1 MGLSETERVYSEL
14 LVTLVQA
21 GDRRAAERLVARW
34 QPRLIRTARRLLGNQ
49 EQARDAVQ
57 DTWGAVFQGW
67 LRLSDP
73 ARFPGWVFGILHR
86 KCVDRIR
93 DESRRRQNA
102 ATGDPPLPP
111 VTAAGGE
118 DSLAI
123 AQALDGLSHDHRTAA
138 ILFFGEGL
146 TLSEI
151 AAATGVPTG
160 TAKSRIFHARRR
172 LQAALSGDS
181 HG

>member
-1 MGLSETERVYSEL
+1 MALSETERVYSEL

-21 GDRRAAERLVARW
+21 GDRRAAERLVSRW
-34 QPRLIRTARRLLGNQ
+34 QPRLVRTARRLLGND
-49 EQARDAVQ
+49 EQALDAVQ
-57 DTWGAVFQGW
+57 ETWGAVFQGW

-93 DESRRRQNA
+93 DESRRRKNA
-102 ATGDPPLPP
+102 AIEPGPE
-111 VTAAGGE
+111 AAASAGGE
-118 DSLAI
+118 DALAI
-123 AQALDGLSHDHRTAA
+123 AQALAGLSHDHRTAA

-146 TLSEI
+146 ALSEI

-160 TAKSRIFHARRR
+160 TAKSRLFHARRQ

>member
-1 MGLSETERVYSEL
+1 MALSETERVYSEL
-14 LVTLVQA
+14 LVTMVQA

-34 QPRLIRTARRLLGNQ
+34 QPRLIRTARRLLGNE

-57 DTWGAVFQGW
+57 ETWGAVFQGW

-93 DESRRRQNA
+93 DESRRRNDAEVMETGPA
-102 ATGDPPLPP
+102 A
-111 VTAAGGE
+111 ASSGE
-118 DSLAI
+118 DSVAI
-123 AQALDGLSHDHRTAA
+123 AQALDGLSHEHRTAA

-146 TLSEI
+146 GLAEI
-151 AAATGVPTG
+151 AAATSVPLG

-172 LQAALSGDS
+172 LQAALNGESQ
-181 HG
+181 

>member
-1 MGLSETERVYSEL
+1 MALSETERVYSEL

-34 QPRLIRTARRLLGNQ
+34 QPRLIRTARRLLGNE

-57 DTWGAVFQGW
+57 ETWGAVFQGW

-73 ARFPGWVFGILHR
+73 TRFPGWVFGILHR

-93 DESRRRQNA
+93 DESRRRNNA
-102 ATGDPPLPP
+102 AALDPAPA
-111 VTAAGGE
+111 VTAAVGE

-123 AQALDGLSHDHRTAA
+123 AQALDGLSHDHRIAA

-146 TLSEI
+146 ALSEI

-160 TAKSRIFHARRR
+160 TAKSRIFHARRQ
-172 LQAALSGDS
+172 LQAALNGELP
-181 HG
+181 

>member
-1 MGLSETERVYSEL
+1 MALSETERVYSEL

-34 QPRLIRTARRLLGNQ
+34 QPRLVRTARRLLGND
-49 EQARDAVQ
+49 EQAMDAVQ
-57 DTWGAVFQGW
+57 ETWSAVFQGW

-93 DESRRRQNA
+93 DESRQRRNA
-102 ATGDPPLPP
+102 VVEAEP
-111 VTAAGGE
+111 VAALSGSE
-118 DSLAI
+118 DSVAI
-123 AQALDGLSHDHRTAA
+123 SQALHGLSHEHRTAA

-146 TLSEI
+146 SLSEI
-151 AAATGVPTG
+151 AAATGVPVG

-172 LQAALSGDS
+172 LQAALSGAS
-181 HG
+181 Q

>member
-1 MGLSETERVYSEL
+1 M
-14 LVTLVQA
+14 TLVQA

-34 QPRLIRTARRLLGNQ
+34 QPRLIRTARRFLGDD
-49 EQARDAVQ
+49 EQALDAVQ
-57 DTWGAVFQGW
+57 ETWGAVIQGW

-93 DESRRRQNA
+93 DESRRRNNA
-102 ATGDPPLPP
+102 AVEPGPA
-111 VTAAGGE
+111 VTAWAGVE

-123 AQALDGLSHDHRTAA
+123 SQALDGLSHDHRIAV

-146 TLSEI
+146 GLAEI

-160 TAKSRIFHARRR
+160 TAKSRIFHARRH
-172 LQAALSGDS
+172 LQAAFSGDS

>member
-1 MGLSETERVYSEL
+1 MGFSETERVYSEL
-14 LVTLVQA
+14 LVTLVQG
-21 GDRRAAERLVARW
+21 GDRRAAERLVACW
-34 QPRLIRTARRLLGNQ
+34 QPRLIRTACRQLRNP
-49 EQARDAVQ
+49 EQAGDAVQ
-57 DTWGAVFQGW
+57 ETWRAVFEG
-67 LRLSDP
+67 LARLSDP

-93 DESRRRQNA
+93 DESRRRN
-102 ATGDPPLPP
+102 
-111 VTAAGGE
+111 TAAESNPSLSMTVSGGE

-123 AQALDGLSHDHRTAA
+123 AQAIDALSPDHRIAA
-138 ILFFGEGL
+138 LLFFGEGL

-181 HG
+181 HV

>member
-1 MGLSETERVYSEL
+1 MVLSETERVYSEL
-14 LVTLVQA
+14 LVTMVQA

-34 QPRLIRTARRLLGNQ
+34 QPRLVRTARRLLGND
-49 EQARDAVQ
+49 EQAMDAVQ
-57 DTWGAVFQGW
+57 ETWGAVFQGW

-93 DESRRRQNA
+93 DETRRRRHALVEAEPA
-102 ATGDPPLPP
+102 A
-111 VTAAGGE
+111 AQSASE

-123 AQALDGLSHDHRTAA
+123 AQALKALSHDHRTAA

-146 TLSEI
+146 SLTEI
-151 AAATGVPTG
+151 AAATSVPVG

-172 LQAALSGDS
+172 LQAVLSGGS
-181 HG
+181 Q

>member
-1 MGLSETERVYSEL
+1 MSETERVYSEL

-34 QPRLIRTARRLLGNQ
+34 QPRLIRTARRLLGND
-49 EQARDAVQ
+49 ELARDAVQ
-57 DTWGAVFQGW
+57 ETWGAAFQGW
-67 LRLSDP
+67 MRLSDP

-93 DESRRRQNA
+93 DESRRRTGSA
-102 ATGDPPLPP
+102 ALGPGPA
-111 VTAAGGE
+111 VTAAVGE

-123 AQALDGLSHDHRTAA
+123 AQALDGLSHGHRIAA

-151 AAATGVPTG
+151 AVATGVPTG
-160 TAKSRIFHARRR
+160 TAKSRIFHARRQ
-172 LQAALSGDS
+172 LQAALNGEVP
-181 HG
+181 

>member
-34 QPRLIRTARRLLGNQ
+34 QPRLIRTARRLLGND
-49 EQARDAVQ
+49 EQALDAVQ
-57 DTWGAVFQGW
+57 ETWGAVFQGW
-67 LRLSDP
+67 MRLSDP

-93 DESRRRQNA
+93 DESRRRTGSA
-102 ATGDPPLPP
+102 ALGPGPA
-111 VTAAGGE
+111 VTAAVGE

-123 AQALDGLSHDHRTAA
+123 AQALDGLSHGHRIAA

-151 AAATGVPTG
+151 AVATGVPTG
-160 TAKSRIFHARRR
+160 TAKSRIFHARRQ
-172 LQAALSGDS
+172 LQAALNGEVP
-181 HG
+181 

>member
-1 MGLSETERVYSEL
+1 MALSETERVYSEL

-34 QPRLIRTARRLLGNQ
+34 QPRLIRTARRLLGNE

-57 DTWGAVFQGW
+57 ETWGAVFQGW

-93 DESRRRQNA
+93 DESRRRNNA
-102 ATGDPPLPP
+102 ATLDPAPA
-111 VTAAGGE
+111 VTAAVGE

-123 AQALDGLSHDHRTAA
+123 AQALDGLSHDHRITA

-146 TLSEI
+146 ALSEI

-160 TAKSRIFHARRR
+160 TAKSRIFHARRQ
-172 LQAALSGDS
+172 LQAALNGELP
-181 HG
+181 

>member
-1 MGLSETERVYSEL
+1 MSETERVYSEL

-34 QPRLIRTARRLLGNQ
+34 QPRLIRTARRLLGND
-49 EQARDAVQ
+49 EQALDAVQ
-57 DTWGAVFQGW
+57 ETWGAVFQGW
-67 LRLSDP
+67 MRLSDP

-93 DESRRRQNA
+93 DESRRRTGSA
-102 ATGDPPLPP
+102 ALGPGPA
-111 VTAAGGE
+111 VTAAVGE

-123 AQALDGLSHDHRTAA
+123 AQALDGLSHGHRIAA

-151 AAATGVPTG
+151 AVATGVPTG
-160 TAKSRIFHARRR
+160 TAKSRIFHARRQ
-172 LQAALSGDS
+172 LQAALNGEVP
-181 HG
+181 